1 MTEPE
6 SQDESTTRD
15 VAKLADRFLQQR
27 ADERDIAIVERQLG
41 RYLSGKDPKAAAMA
55 AQLRE
60 TYSLLGLFK
69 KDAAAYVKWY
79 ESKISS
85 DVPEA
90 VKAVSHIEAEGR
102 MRAYNELLHD
112 DETVAGEYRGAHRL
126 YVAFRHELAV
136 RLGDDESRIANVS
149 AGGMPERVKC
159 LHALLAQTLVMGE
172 GVNPIGD
179 RVLEAVTEEFSPSV
193 CRCGSL
199 DD

>member
-41 RYLSGKDPKAAAMA
+41 RYPRGMVAVGARCACG
-55 AQLRE
+55 R
-60 TYSLLGLFK
+60 SLAVVTRPMLPGGIPFPTTCYLT
-69 KDAAAYVKWY
+69 
-79 ESKISS
+79 S
-85 DVPEA
+85 PEA

-159 LHALLAQTLVMGE
+159 LHALLAQTLVMGK

>member
-6 SQDESTTRD
+6 SQDESTTRY
-15 VAKLADRFLQQR
+15 VAKLADRFMQQR

-41 RYLSGKDPKAAAMA
+41 RYPRGMVAVGARCACGRPLAVVTRPMLPGGIPFPTTCYLTS
-55 AQLRE
+55 
-60 TYSLLGLFK
+60 
-69 KDAAAYVKWY
+69 
-79 ESKISS
+79 
-85 DVPEA
+85 PEA

-149 AGGMPERVKC
+149 AGACPN
-159 LHALLAQTLVMGE
+159 A
-172 GVNPIGD
+172 
-179 RVLEAVTEEFSPSV
+179 
-193 CRCGSL
+193 
-199 DD
+199 

>member
-41 RYLSGKDPKAAAMA
+41 RYPRGMVAVGARCACGRPLAVVTRPMLPGGIPFPTTCYLTS
-55 AQLRE
+55 
-60 TYSLLGLFK
+60 
-69 KDAAAYVKWY
+69 
-79 ESKISS
+79 
-85 DVPEA
+85 PEA

-126 YVAFRHELAV
+126 YVAV

>member
-1 MTEPE
+1 M
-6 SQDESTTRD
+6 
-15 VAKLADRFLQQR
+15 
-27 ADERDIAIVERQLG
+27 
-41 RYLSGKDPKAAAMA
+41 
-55 AQLRE
+55 
-60 TYSLLGLFK
+60 
-69 KDAAAYVKWY
+69 
-79 ESKISS
+79 
-85 DVPEA
+85 
-90 VKAVSHIEAEGR
+90 KAVSHIEAEGR

-179 RVLEAVTEEFSPSV
+179 RVLETVTEEFSPSV

>member
-41 RYLSGKDPKAAAMA
+41 RYPRGMVAVGARCACGRPLAVVTRPMLPGGIPFPTTCYLTS
-55 AQLRE
+55 
-60 TYSLLGLFK
+60 
-69 KDAAAYVKWY
+69 
-79 ESKISS
+79 
-85 DVPEA
+85 PEA

-136 RLGDDESRIANVS
+136 RLGDDESRITNVS

-172 GVNPIGD
+172 GINPIGD
-179 RVLEAVTEEFSPSV
+179 RVLDAVTEEFSPSV

>member
-41 RYLSGKDPKAAAMA
+41 RYPRGMVAVGARCACGRPLAVVTRPMLPGGIPFPTTCYLTS
-55 AQLRE
+55 
-60 TYSLLGLFK
+60 
-69 KDAAAYVKWY
+69 
-79 ESKISS
+79 
-85 DVPEA
+85 PEA

-102 MRAYNELLHD
+102 MRVYNELLHD

-136 RLGDDESRIANVS
+136 RLRR
-149 AGGMPERVKC
+149 GGKRPP
-159 LHALLAQTLVMGE
+159 HLA
-172 GVNPIGD
+172 
-179 RVLEAVTEEFSPSV
+179 R
-193 CRCGSL
+193 RCGSGMAKAASPTSARGACPNA
-199 DD
+199 